1 MKEYVCIDIGGTAIK
16 AGVLDENARIIEQLN
31 IPTEAMQGGSY
42 VLARVKRII
51 ERYAVLRKITGIC
64 ISTTGMVDTAQGS
77 IIYANENMPGYMG
90 INLKNE
96 IEKTFGIPCEVE
108 TDVNCAGLAEYWNGA
123 AQKSQSALCM
133 TIGTGIGGCAI
144 VNGQLLRGISYSA
157 CEVGYM
163 NINGNRFENQAST
176 TALVKKVAERK
187 KDKISEWNGKR
198 ILESAEKND
207 KICIE
212 AINEMAEI
220 LGLGIAN
227 ICYVLN
233 PEIVVLGGGI
243 MQRESILTDGIRKSV
258 KNNLLPA
265 ISSHMRLELAHYHNA
280 AGMTGAWYCFR
291 KAHEF

>member
-42 VLARVKRII
+42 VLARVKKII
-51 ERYAVLRKITGIC
+51 ERYIVLRKITGIC
-64 ISTTGMVDTAQGS
+64 ISTTGMVDAAQGS

-90 INLKNE
+90 INLKKE
-96 IEKTFGIPCEVE
+96 IERTFGILCEVE
-108 TDVNCAGLAEYWNGA
+108 NDVNCAGLAEYWNGA

-144 VNGQLLRGISYSA
+144 VNGRLLRGISYSA

-187 KDKISEWNGKR
+187 NDKISEWNGKR
-198 ILESAEKND
+198 ILEFAEKND

>member
-42 VLARVKRII
+42 VLARVKKII
-51 ERYAVLRKITGIC
+51 ERYIVLRKITGIC
-64 ISTTGMVDTAQGS
+64 ISTTGMVDAAQGS

-90 INLKNE
+90 INLKKE
-96 IEKTFGIPCEVE
+96 IERTFGILCEVE
-108 TDVNCAGLAEYWNGA
+108 NDVNCAGLAEYWNGA

-144 VNGQLLRGISYSA
+144 VNGRLLRGISYSA

-198 ILESAEKND
+198 ILESDEKND

-212 AINEMAEI
+212 SINEIAEI

>member
-16 AGVLDENARIIEQLN
+16 AGVLDKNARIIEQLN

-42 VLARVKRII
+42 VLARVKKII
-51 ERYAVLRKITGIC
+51 ERYIVLRKITGIC
-64 ISTTGMVDTAQGS
+64 ISTTGMVDAAQGS

-90 INLKNE
+90 INLKKE
-96 IEKTFGIPCEVE
+96 IERTFGILCEVE
-108 TDVNCAGLAEYWNGA
+108 NDVNCAGLAEYWNGA

-144 VNGQLLRGISYSA
+144 VNGRLLRGISYSA

>member
-42 VLARVKRII
+42 VLARVKKII
-51 ERYAVLRKITGIC
+51 ERYIVLRKITGIC
-64 ISTTGMVDTAQGS
+64 ISTTGMVDAAQGS

-90 INLKNE
+90 INLKKE
-96 IEKTFGIPCEVE
+96 IERPFGILCEVE
-108 TDVNCAGLAEYWNGA
+108 NDVNCAGLAEYWNGA

-144 VNGQLLRGISYSA
+144 VNGRLLRGISYSA

>member
-42 VLARVKRII
+42 VLARVKKII
-51 ERYAVLRKITGIC
+51 ERYIVLRKITGIC
-64 ISTTGMVDTAQGS
+64 ISTTGMVDAAQGS

-90 INLKNE
+90 INLKKE
-96 IEKTFGIPCEVE
+96 IERTFGILCEVE
-108 TDVNCAGLAEYWNGA
+108 NDVNCAGLAEYWNGA

-144 VNGQLLRGISYSA
+144 VNGRLLRGISYSA

-212 AINEMAEI
+212 SINEMAEI